1 MVLHLDRQPLM
12 LMHGGGGNAG
22 FKKLFVILYSN

>member
-1 MVLHLDRQPLM
+1 MVLHFRQTALM
-12 LMHGGGGNAG
+12 LMHGGGNAG

>member
-1 MVLHLDRQPLM
+1 MVLHFRQTALM